1 MGYVHSSICEFC
13 LQSSA
18 LVQRA
23 AYLIAASHLAKVK
36 NQSFSRLNCL
46 LEFMAQLL
54 HCLRRRESLLNS
66 INIRPLRK
74 NRAMLKSSIWLSIMT
89 AFLGAD
95 SSNISSRTE
104 RSTQSPVAQALQF
117 SEEELTES
125 QRINEEARRNVG
137 RELLDL

>member
-1 MGYVHSSICEFC
+1 
-13 LQSSA
+13 
-18 LVQRA
+18 
-23 AYLIAASHLAKVK
+23 
-36 NQSFSRLNCL
+36 
-46 LEFMAQLL
+46 
-54 HCLRRRESLLNS
+54 
-66 INIRPLRK
+66 
-74 NRAMLKSSIWLSIMT
+74 MT